1 MLPRPVGTAVAPG
14 PCLAPA
20 PSSTLPGRRRAG
32 WAWAASAA
40 RLIASVATGLLLGVG
55 GSLLASFLAAP
66 ARAQVTSAVPA
77 GPAGTAPA
85 AVTRQ
90 DDDDATRR
98 QIDQKLQ
105 LVARM
110 IGDTASVQR
119 IQSSGNT
126 QAQTNYEEARVH
138 YSAALDF
145 MAHNDLGQAR
155 RSADEALRHIGTA
168 RRLAPDAPTRQ
179 AAARQRHDQLL
190 ASLDRLVVAW
200 RRRADAASAS
210 GTAPPA
216 KDSERFTVTQGLMAS
231 AAHLAADKRYDEA
244 SNLLMQAERHVLEGM
259 NGLLQSTTLDY
270 SNRPSTPV
278 EELDQEL
285 ARHRGLA
292 DLVPLAISDLKPRAE
307 ALALIERYNETSTT
321 LRTQALQQQQ
331 AGDVTQAL
339 AHIRNATMYVQ
350 RALQAAGLVVP
361 QAIGETR

>member
-1 MLPRPVGTAVAPG
+1 MSPR
-14 PCLAPA
+14 
-20 PSSTLPGRRRAG
+20 R
-32 WAWAASAA
+32 
-40 RLIASVATGLLLGVG
+40 IASLLAGVLIGVAAI
-55 GSLLASFLAAP
+55 LLASFLATP
-66 ARAQVTSAVPA
+66 ARAQGTAATPA
-77 GPAGTAPA
+77 SPAGTAPA
-85 AVTRQ
+85 AATRL
-90 DDDDATRR
+90 DDDDALRR
-98 QIDQKLQ
+98 QVEQRLQ

-138 YSAALDF
+138 HSAALDF
-145 MAHNDLGQAR
+145 MAHNDLSQAR

-190 ASLDRLVVAW
+190 ASLDRLVAAW
-200 RRRADAASAS
+200 RRRADAA

-216 KDSERFTVTQGLMAS
+216 KDSERLTATLGLMAS

-292 DLVPLAISDLKPRAE
+292 DLVPLAISDLKPRVE

-331 AGDVTQAL
+331 AGDLTQAL
-339 AHIRNATMYVQ
+339 VHIRNATMYVQ

-361 QAIGETR
+361 QAIGEPR

>member
-1 MLPRPVGTAVAPG
+1 MMLPRPVATTARPG
-14 PCLAPA
+14 PSPA
-20 PSSTLPGRRRAG
+20 RAG
-32 WAWAASAA
+32 VAASGLQLVARVLTGLLISVAAGLLASVLAGAARAQGVAAPASAA
-40 RLIASVATGLLLGVG
+40 PVP
-55 GSLLASFLAAP
+55 GS
-66 ARAQVTSAVPA
+66 RT
-77 GPAGTAPA
+77 
-85 AVTRQ
+85 

-98 QIDQKLQ
+98 QIEQKLQ

-126 QAQTNYEEARVH
+126 LAQTNYEEARVH
-138 YSAALDF
+138 HAAALDF
-145 MAHNDLGQAR
+145 MSRSDLAQAR
-155 RSADEALRHIGTA
+155 RSADDALRHIGLA
-168 RRLAPDAPTRQ
+168 RRLAPDAPTRL

-190 ASLDRLVVAW
+190 ASLDRLMAAW
-200 RRRADAASAS
+200 RRRAEAASAA
-210 GTAPPA
+210 GTASA
-216 KDSERFTVTQGLMAS
+216 KDSERLTVTQGLMAS
-231 AAHLAADKRYDEA
+231 AAHLAADKRYDDA

-270 SNRPSTPV
+270 SNRPTTPA

-307 ALALIERYNETSTT
+307 ALALIERYNETSST

-331 AGDVTQAL
+331 SGDLKQAL
-339 AHIRNATMYVQ
+339 THIRNATMYVQ

-361 QAIGETR
+361 QAIGEPQ